1 MKNKRKFLR
10 MNRTNAVGVLFV
22 LPFLIG
28 FIFLFFK
35 PMLASIIYSFNV
47 VGFDEQG
54 MTLKFVGLDNYRY
67 ALFSDAEFLK
77 ELLAVAGSALAKVVV
92 IMFMSMFVAM
102 LLNQK
107 FYGRLFFRTVLFL
120 PVIFGADVILAIFAE
135 SDAYTML
142 SGTSNS
148 LASVGKEANVFL
160 EELMRSFGFSSGMM
174 NALSSNIRG
183 IFDLT
188 WEMGIQ
194 TVLFI
199 VGFQTIPPHLY
210 EVCEME
216 GATKWETFWKVT
228 FPLLSPTILLCLIY
242 TVIDTFNSDNNV
254 VRIISA
260 NMAHLLHYACAQ
272 TWLYTLIVF
281 AFVMTIYGLV
291 SRKTIYLD

>member
-1 MKNKRKFLR
+1 

-148 LASVGKEANVFL
+148 LVSVGKEANVFL

-199 VGFQTIPPHLY
+199 VGFQAIPPHLY

-254 VRIISA
+254 VRIISE

>member
-1 MKNKRKFLR
+1 
-10 MNRTNAVGVLFV
+10 
-22 LPFLIG
+22 
-28 FIFLFFK
+28 
-35 PMLASIIYSFNV
+35 
-47 VGFDEQG
+47 

-148 LASVGKEANVFL
+148 LVSVGKEANVFL

-199 VGFQTIPPHLY
+199 VGFQAIPPHLY

-254 VRIISA
+254 VRIISE

>member
-148 LASVGKEANVFL
+148 LVSVGKETNVFL

-199 VGFQTIPPHLY
+199 VGFQAIPPHLY

-254 VRIISA
+254 VRIISE

>member
-148 LASVGKEANVFL
+148 LVSVGKETNVFL

-254 VRIISA
+254 VRIISE

>member
-1 MKNKRKFLR
+1 MNNKRKFLR

-148 LASVGKEANVFL
+148 LVSVGKEANVFL

-199 VGFQTIPPHLY
+199 VGFQAIPPHLY

-254 VRIISA
+254 VRIISE

>member
-148 LASVGKEANVFL
+148 LVSVGKEANVFL

-254 VRIISA
+254 VRIISE

>member
-142 SGTSNS
+142 SVTSNS
-148 LASVGKEANVFL
+148 LVSVGKETNVFL

-199 VGFQTIPPHLY
+199 VGFQAIPPHLY

-254 VRIISA
+254 VRIISE

>member
-148 LASVGKEANVFL
+148 LVSVGKEANVFL

-199 VGFQTIPPHLY
+199 VGFQAIPPHLY
-210 EVCEME
+210 VVCEME

-228 FPLLSPTILLCLIY
+228 FPLLSPKILLCLIY

-254 VRIISA
+254 VRIISE